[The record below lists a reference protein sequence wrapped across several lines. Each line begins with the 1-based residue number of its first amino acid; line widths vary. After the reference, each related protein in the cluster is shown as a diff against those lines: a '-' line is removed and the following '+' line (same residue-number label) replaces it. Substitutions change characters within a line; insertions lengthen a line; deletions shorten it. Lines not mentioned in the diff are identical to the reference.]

1 MYKTEKSRHKKSRHR
16 KPKMRRRLI
25 FAGVAALILAVVV
38 LVLSLSS
45 AHEAPEETTQAQ
57 TVSETTA
64 ETTPET
70 TAVYVAGEA
79 TIGVTGDIL
88 IHNPVLKAAIQSD
101 GSYDFSSMFEAISPY
116 WQEVDYMIVNL
127 EVTISES
134 GSYSG
139 YPMFRSPASIIE
151 ALSDAG
157 VDCLLTAN
165 NHSYDG
171 YESGM
176 LYTIETIEA
185 AGLDYTGTRSSSDES
200 YVLIKNINGIVFGMV
215 CYTYD
220 TRSSADDR
228 KSLNG
233 NAMSDSAEDLVNS
246 FCYSDLES
254 LYESVKEDLEQ
265 MELSGCDV
273 SMVFIH
279 WGTEYEDNANDT
291 QTEIAQ
297 ELSDLGVDVIVGG
310 HPHVIQEF
318 DVLTGESGNETLVLY
333 STGNALS
340 NQRRD
345 RISSEPDGYT
355 EDGLTIEFTYIK
367 YSDGEVELSEVYIL
381 PTWVEKND
389 DDFII
394 VPLDYTLDTSLWS
407 TSLLSDAIDSYNR
420 TIERLGGIY
429 PALRNSL
436 GNDEVSESIG

>member
-1 MYKTEKSRHKKSRHR
+1 MS
-16 KPKMRRRLI
+16 RRLI
-25 FAGVAALILAVVV
+25 FTGAAIVILAAVVLALIL
-38 LVLSLSS
+38 SPSG
-45 AHEAPEETTQAQ
+45 EDQQKTDKAQ
-57 TVSETTA
+57 TVSETVSET
-64 ETTPET
+64 TTPETT
-70 TAVYVAGEA
+70 TAVYVAGQA

-88 IHNPVLKAAIQSD
+88 IHSPVLSAALASD
-101 GSYDFSSMFEAISPY
+101 GSYDFSSMFEAVSPY
-116 WQEVDYMIVNL
+116 WQEVDYMIANL

-134 GSYSG
+134 ESYST
-139 YPMFRSPASIIE
+139 YPMFRSPASIIS

-165 NHSYDG
+165 NHTYDG
-171 YESGM
+171 SESGM
-176 LYTIETIEA
+176 LYTIETIEE

-200 YVLIKNINGIVFGMV
+200 YVLIKDINGIVFGMV

-220 TRSSADDR
+220 TRSSASDQ

-233 NAMSDSAEDLVNS
+233 NVMSDSAEDLVNS
-246 FCYSDLES
+246 FCYADLES
-254 LYESVKEDLEQ
+254 LYESVEADLEQ
-265 MELSGCDV
+265 MEESGCDV

-291 QTEIAQ
+291 QIEIAQ

-389 DDFII
+389 GEFII
-394 VPLDYTLDTSLWS
+394 VPLDYTLETSLWS
-407 TSLLSDAIDSYNR
+407 TSLLSEAISSYNR
-420 TIERLGGIY
+420 TIERIGEVY